1 MVWCGV
7 AWLLVCASYSTGAS
21 RRVRGEGKREAS
33 KGWQETE
40 GEERE
45 EEEEVEVAA
54 KREEQAE
61 AAVCASVHTCKFRGW
76 NARRWWDGDTSVC
89 ISAAELHHGWK
100 VEGRE
105 RGRRGKKGGEAS
117 AREKVGR
124 EGEHAEEEEEEARR
138 EGREREWS
146 GLVNDAGDSSSKC

>member
-1 MVWCGV
+1 MWRGV
-7 AWLLVCASYSTGAS
+7 APRMRVLFHRCVASCS
-21 RRVRGEGKREAS
+21 RDAGEGKREAS

-124 EGEHAEEEEEEARR
+124 EDEHAEEEEEEARR